1 MLFLYKDQVIQS
13 DLGFDNILGLSPPP
27 LLQKQQQKKEHN
39 IIKVSDDIVSYNF
52 HIEIYVIF
60 LFVLFILRWVCIC
73 LFDLL

>member
-13 DLGFDNILGLSPPP
+13 DLGFDNILGLSPP
-27 LLQKQQQKKEHN
+27 LQKQQQKKEHN
-39 IIKVSDDIVSYNF
+39 IIKVSDDSVSYNF